1 MFDFLIQGFGVAL
14 SPLNLGLAFLGA
26 LLGTLFGALPGIG
39 PINGIAILMPLA
51 YTLGLP
57 AESALILLAGIY
69 TGAEYGGRMSS
80 ILLNVPGDAGAVM
93 TTLDGYPLAK
103 KGLAGPALGLSAV
116 SSFVGATIAIIGL
129 TLFAPLLAK
138 VAVMFGPA
146 EFFALM
152 VFAFSSMA
160 VMMGK
165 DPIKTGIGAVLGV
178 LIAMVGVDS
187 GTGVLR
193 YTFGMAE
200 LYDGIDFVV
209 MIIGLFAI
217 SEILLM
223 LEHANRPD
231 SENEEIPPLGRV
243 FVTLKEVL
251 YCKGAMLRSG
261 LIGFIIGVLP
271 GTGASVAGAVSYTT
285 EKRLSDK
292 DGTFGHGD
300 MRGLAAPESANNAAA
315 AGSFVPM
322 LTLGIPGSG
331 TTAVLLGALMLYNIT
346 PGPMMFTERPEVAGG
361 LIASLYIGNVVLLA
375 LNLPLAG
382 VFAKVLTVPRWVLV
396 PAIAILAFV
405 GVYQLHSDLM
415 AIYLMLIIGV
425 FGYLLR
431 KLGFSLAPVI
441 LGYVLGGLM
450 EQNLRRALSIS
461 GGDVDILWQS
471 GISLGLWIAAAA
483 LLVLPWLVPKLL
495 PDNKPQENVEDD

>member
-1 MFDFLIQGFGVAL
+1 MFDFLIDGFGVAL
-14 SPLNLGLAFLGA
+14 TPLNLGLALLGA

-57 AESALILLAGIY
+57 AESSLILLAAVY

-93 TTLDGYPLAK
+93 TTLDGYPLAQR
-103 KGLAGPALGLSAV
+103 GLAGPALGLSAV
-116 SSFVGATIAIIGL
+116 SSFIGATIAILGL

-138 VAVMFGPA
+138 VAVLFGPA

-152 VFAFSSMA
+152 VFAFSSMS

-165 DPIKTGIGAVLGV
+165 DPIKTAIGAVLGI
-178 LIAMVGVDS
+178 LIGTVGIDS
-187 GTGVLR
+187 GSGVLR
-193 YTFGMAE
+193 YTFGMPE

-223 LEHANRPD
+223 LEHAQRQDNDGELPV
-231 SENEEIPPLGRV
+231 LGRV
-243 FVTLKEVL
+243 FVRLKEVL
-251 YCKGAMLRSG
+251 FCKGAIVRSG

-292 DGTFGHGD
+292 DNTFGTGD

-315 AGSFVPM
+315 VGSFVPM

-361 LIASLYIGNVVLLA
+361 LIASLYIGNIVLLM

-382 VFAKVLTVPRWVLV
+382 VFARVLTIPRWVLV

-405 GVYQLHSDLM
+405 GVYQLHSDLF
-415 AIYLMLIIGV
+415 AIYLMLVIGV

-461 GGDVDILWQS
+461 GGDVGILWQS
-471 GISLGLWIAAAA
+471 GISLGLWVAAVL
-483 LLVLPWLVPKLL
+483 LLVLPWWIPKLL
-495 PDNKPQENVEDD
+495 ATRQPSTH

>member
-1 MFDFLIQGFGVAL
+1 MFDFLIHGFDVAL
-14 SPLNLGLAFLGA
+14 SPLNLGLALLGA

-57 AESALILLAGIY
+57 AESALILLAAIY

-93 TTLDGYPLAK
+93 TTLDGHPLAK

-129 TLFAPLLAK
+129 TLFAPLLAE

-152 VFAFSSMA
+152 VFAFASMS

-165 DPIKTGIGAVLGV
+165 DPVKTAIGAVLGV
-178 LIAMVGVDS
+178 LIGTVGVDS
-187 GTGVLR
+187 STGVLR
-193 YTFGMAE
+193 YTFGLPE

-223 LEHANRPD
+223 LEHANRKD
-231 SENEEIPPLGRV
+231 GNDGLPPLGRV
-243 FVTLKEVL
+243 FISLKEVVT
-251 YCKGAMLRSG
+251 CKWTMGRSG
-261 LIGFIIGVLP
+261 LIGFIIGILP
-271 GTGASVAGAVSYTT
+271 GTGASVGGAVAYTT

-292 DGTFGHGD
+292 DNSFGTGN
-300 MRGLAAPESANNAAA
+300 MRGLAAPEAANNASAV
-315 AGSFVPM
+315 GSFVPM

-346 PGPMMFTERPEVAGG
+346 PGPMMFSERPEVAGG
-361 LIASLYIGNVVLLA
+361 LIASLYIGNIVLLA

-382 VFAKVLTVPRWVLV
+382 VFARVLTIPRWVLV
-396 PAIAILAFV
+396 PGIAILAFV
-405 GVYQLHSDLM
+405 GVFQLHSNLA
-415 AIYLMLIIGV
+415 AIYLMLIIGI

-461 GGDVDILWQS
+461 GGDLGILWQS
-471 GISLGLWIAAAA
+471 GISLGLWIAALA
-483 LLVLPWLVPKLL
+483 LLVLPWLLPKLWQA
-495 PDNKPQENVEDD
+495 KTSKA